1 MTVDIAMLSE
11 AMKLYLHAMSE
22 EPRFVRDIREDVY
35 GTSAPDPWT
44 GYWDMESDLIKLGL
58 VTISLPIDKSSAAL
72 TPAGLE
78 ARALLLKDNS
88 DAG

>member
-11 AMKLYLHAMSE
+11 AEKRALCDAKFYVFEAAYCIRPNTEHRIYRRLTDKGLLH
-22 EPRFVRDIREDVY
+22 RTRKGVLR
-35 GTSAPDPWT
+35 
-44 GYWDMESDLIKLGL
+44 K
-58 VTISLPIDKSSAAL
+58 
-72 TPAGLE
+72 AGRE